1 MHLLDRDILLPSYDV
16 LVVGAGIGGLTAA
29 ALLAKRGYRVL
40 VVEQHYLPGGCASIF
55 RRQGFT
61 FDVGASLFFGFGEK
75 GYNPHQ
81 FVMNELEEDIT
92 LVPMDETFTIHL
104 DQQTKVSMYT
114 QRERFWEEMCSCFPH
129 QSEQI
134 KALLREF
141 ESFYHD
147 SLDSYGGQFFA
158 PAETPPQHGINLM
171 LTRPF
176 YLARLLNYLLSTQ
189 EQLFRR
195 FTRDP
200 QILKLFTLL
209 NQNMTTCGLDQTPA
223 IAGPMIHVESY
234 TGGCYY
240 AQGSPQTLANKL
252 EKAIQKYGGQIL
264 YRNRIDKILIEKG
277 KAIGCQLESGLKIKA
292 HTVISNTTIWNLYGK
307 LIDPQHISRRKRKWA
322 KKFRPSYSVFGVYL
336 GVKAEA
342 VPPTMKPTQILPYED
357 EGSSSYLTVYVTSM
371 LDPEA
376 SPPGT
381 HTLCIFLPET
391 TPEIT
396 VPTDGK
402 DKYHSRTYRDQKQK
416 KASAIID
423 YLEKNYFPELKKHIL
438 VQEIA
443 TPQTIQRYTLKS
455 HGSIGGPQVNM
466 SQSYMSRLAARSD
479 WQGLYCVGDSTSQ
492 GIGVVSVTV
501 SAISAVNAI
510 LKDLRQPQYLPLKHY
525 PQNYV
530 HFAKGS
536 LAQKQ
541 HSAVL
546 ISDLQMK
553 KTVELE
559 PRACLSPR
567 CVRAGPDSTHQ
578 AHISRLVEAGN
589 WLGAAKSLRAVNP
602 LAETTSYLSQS
613 DDFCGPSCS
622 QFLCPEASTPI
633 KSLNRYVCEK
643 VPNYIPVVAPD
654 NGKRISIVGAGP
666 AGLTCAH
673 YLARLGYQ
681 IDIYE
686 KGSESGGMLKC
697 ITLASRIPQSVLHRE
712 MSNLLL
718 PSIRIFFDQTLG
730 EDITIAELRLQYDT
744 LFLACGLGEKQI
756 QSKDIDHDFNLIHG
770 LKFLDQFTHDPTVI
784 REKILTI
791 VGATYLA
798 TDISRLAIE
807 NSAKKVYLIDE
818 QSEIQTKSQSK
829 RLNEMQELGIEI
841 HSRLDP
847 IAFSELCSSSHHV
860 IMAGFEQQCIDAQLR
875 EHLSTSLVV
884 DIDDFVDLATLQV
897 HGHVN
902 VFAGGDMIRGSSSIH
917 ESIRD
922 GRKAASEINH
932 ALMNNQA

>member
-1 MHLLDRDILLPSYDV
+1 MHVLDRDILLPSYDV

-114 QRERFWEEMCSCFPH
+114 QRERFWAEMCSCFPH
-129 QSEQI
+129 QSAEI
-134 KALLREF
+134 KALLSEF
-141 ESFYHD
+141 ESFYHE

-171 LTRPF
+171 FTRPF
-176 YLARLLNYLLSTQ
+176 YLGRLLNYLLSTQ

-240 AQGSPQTLANKL
+240 AQGSPQMLANKL
-252 EKAIQKYGGQIL
+252 EKAIHKYGGQIL
-264 YRNRIDKILIEKG
+264 YRNRIDEILIEKG
-277 KAIGCQLESGLKIKA
+277 KAVGCQLQSGLKIKA

-307 LIDPQHISRRKRKWA
+307 LIDPQCISRRKRKWA

-342 VPPTMKPTQILPYED
+342 VPQTMKPTQILPYGVD
-357 EGSSSYLTVYVTSM
+357 GSSSYLTVYVTSM

-381 HTLCIFLPET
+381 HTLCIFLPEA

-396 VPTDGK
+396 QPTDGK
-402 DKYHSRTYRDQKQK
+402 DNYHTRTYRDQKQK

-423 YLEKNYFPELKKHIL
+423 YLEKNYFPELRKHIL

-525 PQNYV
+525 PKNYV
-530 HFAKGS
+530 HFAKAS
-536 LAQKQ
+536 LAQEQ
-541 HSAVL
+541 HSADL
-546 ISDLQMK
+546 IPDHQMI
-553 KTVELE
+553 KTVEVE

-567 CVRAGPDSTHQ
+567 CVRAGPDNTHQ
-578 AHISRLVEAGN
+578 AHIARLVEAGN
-589 WLGAAKSLRAVNP
+589 WLGAAQSLRAINP
-602 LAETTSYLSQS
+602 LSEITSYLSHS
-613 DDFCGPSCS
+613 DDFCAPSCS
-622 QFLCPEASTPI
+622 QSLCPDASIPI

-643 VPNYIPVVAPD
+643 VPNYTPEVAPD
-654 NGKRISIVGAGP
+654 NGKRISIVGAGA

-673 YLARLGYQ
+673 YLAQLGYQ
-681 IDIYE
+681 VDIYE
-686 KGSESGGMLKC
+686 KNSASAGMLSWV
-697 ITLASRIPQSVLHRE
+697 TLTSRTPYSVLTRE
-712 MSNLLL
+712 IENLLL
-718 PSIRIFFDQTLG
+718 PSIHIYFDQALG
-730 EDITIAELRLQYDT
+730 EHITIAQLKLQYHAI
-744 LFLACGLGEKQI
+744 FLACGLGEKRVQPN
-756 QSKDIDHDFNLIHG
+756 DIDHAFNLIHG
-770 LKFLDQFTHDPTVI
+770 LMFLEEFTHEPAIVRDKT
-784 REKILTI
+784 LTI

-798 TDISRLAIE
+798 TDIARLAIQ
-807 NSAKKVYLIDE
+807 NGASKVYLVDE
-818 QSEIQTKSQSK
+818 QAQLQSIAQAK
-829 RLNEMQELGIEI
+829 RLKEMKALGIQI
-841 HSRLDP
+841 HSRIDS
-847 IAFSELCSSSHHV
+847 IALSQLCSSSHQV
-860 IMAGFEQQCIDAQLR
+860 IMAGFEQQRIESQLR
-875 EHLSTSLVV
+875 DHLSTSLMV
-884 DIDDFVDLATLQV
+884 DIDALVDLETLQV
-897 HGHVN
+897 HGQFN
-902 VFAGGDMIRGSSSIH
+902 VFAGGDIIRGSSSIQ
-917 ESIRD
+917 EAIKD
-922 GRKAASEINH
+922 GRKAAIGINH
-932 ALMNNQA
+932 ALIKNHS